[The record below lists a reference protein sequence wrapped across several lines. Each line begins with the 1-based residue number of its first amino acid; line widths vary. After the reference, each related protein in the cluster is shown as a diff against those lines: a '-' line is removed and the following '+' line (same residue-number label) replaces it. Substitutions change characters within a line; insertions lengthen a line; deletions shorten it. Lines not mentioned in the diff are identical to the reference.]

1 MNRARWGAL
10 VCAVVC
16 SLLLGAAPLQ
26 TSAHAAT
33 KGRVAKRTYASTF
46 EIGSYNI
53 RHALSDGV
61 AAADVKKLAAGVD
74 VIGLQEMSSRQ
85 RRNAVLAAVQ
95 NCSTCVMRGVFFDS
109 PAMIGAVPILYREDR
124 FTLYDSGSR
133 MLSDT
138 TYIGPKGAGPA
149 TLPPKYVTW
158 VKLQEKRT
166 GRFFYVLNS
175 HAVASVQA
183 ADGGA
188 NTNQRRLALYRKHMD
203 GVQALVSQFKRRQ
216 VGVFVIGD
224 LNVNYRRDRV
234 VRDPLFPYVNMTEV
248 SMEASYERLGLPPIG
263 THNRMDGTSST
274 RLIDYVYFMP
284 RLVFQPV
291 TQSILGGYSSDH
303 RPLVV
308 GVEATGPGTAYVSEP
323 SMRW

>member
-1 MNRARWGAL
+1 MNHARWGAL

-26 TSAHAAT
+26 ASQAAT
-33 KGRVAKRTYASTF
+33 KSRVAKRTYAAAF

-61 AAADVKKLAAGVD
+61 AAGDVERLAASGVD
-74 VIGLQEMSSRQ
+74 VVGLQEMGSRK

-95 NCSTCVMRGVFFDS
+95 DCSTCVMQGVFFDS
-109 PAMIGAVPILYREDR
+109 PASIGAVPILYREGR
-124 FTLYDSGSR
+124 FTLYDSGSQ

-149 TLPPKYVTW
+149 TQPPKYVTW

-183 ADGGA
+183 TDGGA

-203 GVQALVSQFKRRQ
+203 GLRSLITQVKRRQ
-216 VGVFVIGD
+216 VGVFVVGD

-234 VRDPLFPYVNMTEV
+234 VRDPLFPYVNMAEV
-248 SMEASYERLGLPPIG
+248 SVEASYESLGVPETG
-263 THNRMDGTSST
+263 THNRVDGTSST

-284 RLVFQPV
+284 RRVFSAV
-291 TQSILGGYSSDH
+291 SQSILSGYSSDH

-308 GVEATGPGTAYVSEP
+308 RFKAKGPGTAYVPEP
-323 SMRW
+323 TLRW